1 MPTDPVTTIDQV
13 DLILASSSRYRREL
27 LARITSRFRQVAPR
41 VDETPRLG
49 ETAGRL
55 AARLALAKAR
65 ALVRSER
72 NALLIGSDQVADLDG
87 TMVGKPGDA
96 DGAVAQLLAS
106 SGRVVTFH
114 TALCVIDTRTP
125 QPRAFRAMD
134 RTRVHFRALHR
145 DEIERYVER
154 EQPLDCA
161 GSFKAEALG
170 IALFERITTQDP
182 TALIGLPLIALCR
195 LLGKAGID
203 VI

>member
-1 MPTDPVTTIDQV
+1 MTTIDQV

-41 VDETPRLG
+41 VDESPGLG
-49 ETAGRL
+49 EAAGRL

-72 NALLIGSDQVADLDG
+72 NAVLIGSDQVADLDG
-87 TMVGKPGDA
+87 AVIGKPGDA
-96 DGAVAQLLAS
+96 DRAVAQLLAS

-114 TALCVIDTRTP
+114 TALCVIDTRSP
-125 QPRAFRAMD
+125 RPRAYRAID
-134 RTRVHFRALHR
+134 RTRVHFRPLRR

-170 IALFERITTQDP
+170 IALFERIATQDP
-182 TALIGLPLIALCR
+182 SALIGLPLIALCR

>member
-1 MPTDPVTTIDQV
+1 MKALDQV
-13 DLILASSSRYRREL
+13 DLILASSSRYRRDL
-27 LARITSRFRQVAPR
+27 LARITSRFRQVASS
-41 VDETPRLG
+41 VDETPLPH
-49 ETAGRL
+49 EAAGTL

-65 ALVRSER
+65 ALVASQR

-87 TMVGKPGDA
+87 AVVGKPGDA
-96 DGAVAQLLAS
+96 DVAVAQLLAS
-106 SGRVVTFH
+106 SGKVVTFH
-114 TALCVIDTRTP
+114 TALCVIDTRAP
-125 QPRAFRAMD
+125 RPRAYRAID
-134 RTRVHFRALHR
+134 RTRVHFRALQR

-161 GSFKAEALG
+161 GSFKAEGLG
-170 IALFERITTQDP
+170 IALFERIQTQDP

>member
-1 MPTDPVTTIDQV
+1 VTTLDQV
-13 DLILASSSRYRREL
+13 DLILASSSPYRREL
-27 LARITSRFRQVAPR
+27 LARITPRFRQVAPCI
-41 VDETPRLG
+41 DETPRPG
-49 ETAGRL
+49 EPAGKL

-65 ALVRSER
+65 ALARIER
-72 NALLIGSDQVADLDG
+72 NAILIGSDQVADLNG

-114 TALCVIDTRTP
+114 TALCVIDTRSP
-125 QPRAFRAMD
+125 RPRAYRAID

-145 DEIERYVER
+145 DEVERYVER

-195 LLGKAGID
+195 LLGKVGID

>member
-1 MPTDPVTTIDQV
+1 VTTIDQV

-41 VDETPRLG
+41 VDETPRPG
-49 ETAGRL
+49 EAAGKL

-65 ALVRSER
+65 ALARIER
-72 NALLIGSDQVADLDG
+72 NAILIGSDQVADLNG

-114 TALCVIDTRTP
+114 TALCVIDTRSP
-125 QPRAFRAMD
+125 RPRAYRAID

-145 DEIERYVER
+145 DEVERYVER
-154 EQPLDCA
+154 ERPLDCA

-195 LLGKAGID
+195 LLGKVGID

>member
-1 MPTDPVTTIDQV
+1 MTALHQV
-13 DLILASSSRYRREL
+13 DLILASSSRYRRDL
-27 LARITSRFRQVAPR
+27 LARLTSRFRQVAPA
-41 VDETPRLG
+41 VDETALPG
-49 ETAGRL
+49 EAAGKL

-65 ALVRSER
+65 ALAGSER
-72 NALLIGSDQVADLDG
+72 KVLVIGSDQAADLDG
-87 TMVGKPGDA
+87 AVVGKPGDA
-96 DGAVAQLLAS
+96 GSAVAQLLAA

-114 TALCVIDTRTP
+114 TALCVIDARTAR
-125 QPRAFRAMD
+125 PRAYRAID
-134 RTRVHFRALHR
+134 RTRVHFRRLQRH
-145 DEIERYVER
+145 EIERYVER

-161 GSFKAEALG
+161 GSFKAEGLG

>member
-1 MPTDPVTTIDQV
+1 VTTIDQV

-27 LARITSRFRQVAPR
+27 LARITSRFRQFAPS
-41 VDETPRLG
+41 VDETPRIG
-49 ETAGRL
+49 EPAGRL

-65 ALVRSER
+65 ALARSER
-72 NALLIGSDQVADLDG
+72 NAILIGSDQVADLNG

-114 TALCVIDTRTP
+114 TALCVIDTRSP
-125 QPRAFRAMD
+125 RPRAYRAID

-145 DEIERYVER
+145 DEVERYVER

-170 IALFERITTQDP
+170 IALFERISTQDP

-195 LLGKAGID
+195 LLCKVGID

>member
-1 MPTDPVTTIDQV
+1 MTTLDHV
-13 DLILASSSRYRREL
+13 DLILASSSPYRREL

-41 VDETPRLG
+41 VDETPRPG
-49 ETAGRL
+49 ETAGKL
-55 AARLALAKAR
+55 VARLALAKAH
-65 ALVRSER
+65 ALVPSER
-72 NALLIGSDQVADLDG
+72 NAVLIGSDQVADLDG
-87 TMVGKPGDA
+87 AVIGKPGDA
-96 DGAVAQLLAS
+96 TAAVAQLLAS
-106 SGRVVTFH
+106 SGRVVMFH
-114 TALCVIDTRTP
+114 TALCVIDTRSP
-125 QPRAFRAMD
+125 RPRAYRAID
-134 RTRVHFRALHR
+134 RTRVHFRTLHR